1 MMSGQNRGQFDLFLT
16 DGLNH
21 GLRGHWVNDGRLLRV
36 LVNYLIFKFNFRV
49 SDM

>member
-1 MMSGQNRGQFDLFLT
+1 MMSGENRCQFDLFLA

-21 GLRGHWVNDGRLLRV
+21 GLRSHWVNDGRLLCV

-49 SDM
+49 SEK